1 MTSQIKT
8 VLLLALLSAI
18 IIGLGGI
25 MGGRTGIIIAFVIA
39 MIMNVGSYWYSD
51 KIVLSMYQAREL
63 SEDEAPMLHRMVAEL
78 SANAGIP
85 KPRVCVIPEDAP
97 NAFATGRD
105 PEHGVVA
112 VTDGIMRILSP
123 EELRGVIAHEIG
135 HIANRD
141 ILIQTIAGVLASVIV
156 SIANFMQFAAI
167 FGGSSNDEEG
177 GTNPIAA
184 FLLAI
189 LAPIAASIIQMAI
202 SRSREYL
209 ADETGARICGQP
221 LALAGALAAGPG
233 LLRRNF
239 ANLRLALPVALI
251 ASACSIV
258 GAMLGL
264 ALPTDIIQTCLGVT
278 ILGIAVLLFFS
289 KNSVRPVV
297 NKQDAV
303 GLALGMNGVFLEPST
318 GEVVDWKTHRTL
330 AGLLLFIVIGIMAGM
345 FGLGAGWANVP
356 VLNLLMGVPLKVSV
370 GTSKFLLSITDTSAA
385 WVYLNQGCVIPLMA
399 IPSIVGLMLGSVVGV
414 RLLAKAKPKF
424 IRIMVIAVLFFSG
437 AKALLK
443 GLGW

>member
-189 LAPIAASIIQMAI
+189 LASAAG
-202 SRSREYL
+202 L
-209 ADETGARICGQP
+209 FG
-221 LALAGALAAGPG
+221 LAAGCAGLIYHLASLETFGVPYLAPFTAG
-233 LLRRNF
+233 AGQPQGHPNLLRPPLPRMKWRDGARHTENRRNQ
-239 ANLRLALPVALI
+239 R
-251 ASACSIV
+251 
-258 GAMLGL
+258 
-264 ALPTDIIQTCLGVT
+264 
-278 ILGIAVLLFFS
+278 
-289 KNSVRPVV
+289 
-297 NKQDAV
+297 
-303 GLALGMNGVFLEPST
+303 
-318 GEVVDWKTHRTL
+318 
-330 AGLLLFIVIGIMAGM
+330 
-345 FGLGAGWANVP
+345 
-356 VLNLLMGVPLKVSV
+356 
-370 GTSKFLLSITDTSAA
+370 
-385 WVYLNQGCVIPLMA
+385 
-399 IPSIVGLMLGSVVGV
+399 
-414 RLLAKAKPKF
+414 
-424 IRIMVIAVLFFSG
+424 
-437 AKALLK
+437 
-443 GLGW
+443 

>member
-97 NAFATGRD
+97 
-105 PEHGVVA
+105 
-112 VTDGIMRILSP
+112 DGIMRILSP

-221 LALAGALAAGPG
+221 LALAGALHKLGVASGQIPMQNG
-233 LLRRNF
+233 NPSTEQMFIVSPLF
-239 ANLRLALPVALI
+239 GFGGGSMANLFSTHPPLEERIARLQEMSRQA
-251 ASACSIV
+251 
-258 GAMLGL
+258 
-264 ALPTDIIQTCLGVT
+264 
-278 ILGIAVLLFFS
+278 
-289 KNSVRPVV
+289 R
-297 NKQDAV
+297 
-303 GLALGMNGVFLEPST
+303 
-318 GEVVDWKTHRTL
+318 
-330 AGLLLFIVIGIMAGM
+330 
-345 FGLGAGWANVP
+345 
-356 VLNLLMGVPLKVSV
+356 
-370 GTSKFLLSITDTSAA
+370 
-385 WVYLNQGCVIPLMA
+385 
-399 IPSIVGLMLGSVVGV
+399 
-414 RLLAKAKPKF
+414 
-424 IRIMVIAVLFFSG
+424 
-437 AKALLK
+437 
-443 GLGW
+443 